1 MLKARKRSASKL
13 DELLREG
20 ATGKKPAVDID
31 RELMSTATRLMK
43 EKLPF
48 KKVQDPYDVTQLY
61 KDSGFC
67 IMDREKEQEAVRRI
81 AELISSKELPP
92 STLERKLGK
101 KAITPKKVWKRKLKR
116 KKKNGNA
123 KK

>member
-20 ATGKKPAVDID
+20 ATGKKPAVDVD

-61 KDSGFC
+61 KDSGFS
-67 IMDREKEQEAVRRI
+67 IMDKEKETEAVRRI

-92 STLERKLGK
+92 SALDRMHGK
-101 KAITPKKVWKRKLKR
+101 KATNHKKVWKRKLKH
-116 KKKNGNA
+116 KKKNGSA